1 MTYVDTVKTYQDDL
15 EQYCNELE
23 KENEFLKI
31 VREGQ
36 GNKIIQLNQVLDKAC
51 QLLEKS
57 SKENIKEINIMITT
71 GIVTIKTKYMTKEEL
86 IKALNYDRKQY
97 EKGYKDAMYE
107 VKHPN
112 PVKYEEMKKGMY
124 LWDASTDY
132 VFKVDDYFMILIDGI
147 EGVNNR
153 FYPVYTPNSK

>member
-1 MTYVDTVKTYQDDL
+1 MYNVPIELFQEDMIVKL
-15 EQYCNELE
+15 EGTI
-23 KENEFLKI
+23 LKA
-31 VREGQ
+31 VANVGV
-36 GNKIIQLNQVLDKAC
+36 NVN
-51 QLLEKS
+51 
-57 SKENIKEINIMITT
+57 
-71 GIVTIKTKYMTKEEL
+71 KEEL